1 MGVGINAEH
10 TTQLKAALAPAPL
23 QIEPPGLALI
33 SMATLGKAEQTKRIL
48 KAIAN
53 PHTTILGHVTGRQ
66 LLRRPGYEVDM
77 ETILKACAK
86 QGSRRRT
93 PSP

>member
-1 MGVGINAEH
+1 MLNIQPSSRPRCH
-10 TTQLKAALAPAPL
+10 QRHSKS
-23 QIEPPGLALI
+23 IRHGLALI